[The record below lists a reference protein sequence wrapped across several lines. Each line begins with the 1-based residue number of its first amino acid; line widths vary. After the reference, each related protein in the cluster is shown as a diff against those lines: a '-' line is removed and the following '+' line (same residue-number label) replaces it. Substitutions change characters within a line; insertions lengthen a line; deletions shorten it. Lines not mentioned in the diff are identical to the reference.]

1 MKENEAALPAIATC
15 AHRHRARDAILGRPQ
30 DLNGDGIV
38 PRRPLL
44 CCCKLGTPRGRR
56 PRHAAHKHHTTLNH
70 TILFNALQTSMH
82 NTFTHLILIFSRP
95 NYFYQLSVFFFYYLL
110 QSICEAV
117 LHTVH
122 LTNSNAYPPRKQN
135 QYEESIF
142 IRKASLPPC
151 REALGCCGARSP
163 EDKFVRKLTR

>member
-95 NYFYQLSVFFFYYLL
+95 NNFYQLSVFFFFITCYKVY
-110 QSICEAV
+110 V
-117 LHTVH
+117 
-122 LTNSNAYPPRKQN
+122 KQFSTPFTSQTAMLIHHESRINTKN
-135 QYEESIF
+135 QYLSGRRRFLPAE
-142 IRKASLPPC
+142 RRWAAAAPAHPRTSLS
-151 REALGCCGARSP
+151 EN
-163 EDKFVRKLTR
+163 